1 MYKVS
6 INILALCVVM
16 AARTSSIACGP
27 FFPSDVLPS
36 TDEAMLAAP
45 VGDFQFEVAR
55 LLPKEVVFKHIE
67 PPARNE
73 WSAWMERRESAR
85 SQTEAADIVDVV
97 AALQARGAN
106 ADTVEMAKQQIT
118 ALRTVMKPYQLA
130 LAKRADAE
138 NETYYTA
145 TVRNWN
151 DVVEKSG
158 QDPRVAATDK
168 KPPLPDPPAKDAWRE
183 LKHCPEEFVLY
194 ARGALAFY
202 NRDLKGAREAW
213 EAVLALKPADRR
225 HRSTWA
231 AYMLG
236 RLAMD
241 DDPAAA
247 IAWFKK
253 TRTLAREGFADST
266 GLAAASL
273 GWEARTEL
281 LEGRFEHAFELYLA
295 QTASGDH
302 SGYESLRRSASRA
315 LRQEPVV
322 LQRLAADET
331 SQRVMTAAL
340 VSQTIEG
347 DVKKMAERWLAA
359 VEKNKLRA
367 PGFDRLA
374 WSAYRAGDFDL
385 ARRWLAAADDQSA
398 LANWLRAKL
407 ALRDGHKKDAALFL
421 AKAVKAFPQD
431 ETWVKGQYLNAVS
444 EMSGEGEPPYR
455 PVRQV
460 AGELAVLKLN
470 RGDYAESLSLLL
482 DQEWAA
488 DAAYVAE
495 QVMTVDEL
503 KKFVESRG
511 DRKTDNAVRALLARA
526 LMRAGRWK
534 EAMPFF
540 DDATR
545 KTAEAYVAAIRKGN
559 DKNTANAERITALME
574 AARLARHEGMSLLA
588 TQGPPDHADVAGNYG
603 GDMQVKWTVW
613 SNGKLNAASPDEL
626 RRIANVQLPTKRYH
640 YRYVAADHAWAAAAL
655 MPDNS
660 QQLAEWLC
668 EAGGWIKHRDPKA
681 ADRFYK
687 ALVRRCGET
696 ELGRQADKLRWFPPT
711 KERENGQK

>member
-1 MYKVS
+1 MYKRS

-16 AARTSSIACGP
+16 AAARGTTACGP
-27 FFPSDVLPS
+27 FFPSDVLS
-36 TDEAMLAAP
+36 SSDESMLAAP

-55 LLPKEVVFKHIE
+55 LLPKEVAFKHIE
-67 PPARNE
+67 PPAKNE

-85 SQTEAADIVDVV
+85 SQTEAADTADVV
-97 AALQARGAN
+97 VALQARGAD
-106 ADTVEMAKQQIT
+106 AAAIDAAKREIS
-118 ALRTVMKPYQLA
+118 ALRTAMKPYQLA

-158 QDPRVAATDK
+158 QDPRGAVADK

-247 IAWFKK
+247 VAWFKK
-253 TRTLAREGFADST
+253 TRTLAKEGFADTT

-281 LEGRFEHAFELYLA
+281 LEGRFEHAFELYLS

-374 WSAYRAGDFDL
+374 WSAYRAGDFEL

-421 AKAVKAFPQD
+421 AKAVKAFPND
-431 ETWVKGQYLNAVS
+431 ETWEKGQYLNTIS

-470 RGDYAESLSLLL
+470 RGDYAESLALLL
-482 DQEWAA
+482 EQEWWG
-488 DAAYVAE
+488 DASYVAE
-495 QVMTVDEL
+495 RVMTVDEL
-503 KKFVESRG
+503 KKFLEARG
-511 DRKTDNAVRALLARA
+511 ERKNDGQIRWLLARA

-534 EAMPFF
+534 EALPFF

-545 KTAEAYVAAIRKGN
+545 QTAEKYVAAIRKGN
-559 DKNTANAERITALME
+559 DKKLANADRAAALMD
-574 AARLARHEGMSLLA
+574 AARLARHEGMALLA
-588 TQGPPDHADVAGNYG
+588 TDGPPDNADVHGLFG
-603 GDMQVKWTVW
+603 IDGPIKFTVW
-613 SNGKLNAASPDEL
+613 GRGKINMPSDDEK
-626 RRIANVQLPTKRYH
+626 RRIASVELPAKRFH

-711 KERENGQK
+711 KEKENGQK